1 MEGETIGKWLAIGI
15 PGGLGLFFLILG
27 SFLRKLG
34 ESELRGGGV
43 SSRARENMDRVF
55 RKLENEAMGKMNT
68 EGDIK
73 NVEKANRM
81 REMLNDMRKNS
92 RKIGGELH
100 RHETG
105 GTRSSSS
112 LPGGALDP
120 RRIFSIVGGIFM
132 GVGALMLLISA
143 TIYYSFLN
151 V

>member
-15 PGGLGLFFLILG
+15 PGGLGLLFLILG
-27 SFLRKLG
+27 TFLRRLG

-43 SSRARENMDRVF
+43 SSQAKANMDKVF
-55 RKLENEAMGKMNT
+55 RKLENEAMGKMST
-68 EGDIK
+68 EGDVK

-81 REMLNDMRKNS
+81 REMLNDMKKNS
-92 RKIGGELH
+92 RKMGSELH
-100 RHETG
+100 RHEAG
-105 GTRSSSS
+105 GV
-112 LPGGALDP
+112 LDP